1 MIYLIPNFKTFF
13 SPKFTQVYQSSPR
26 FSSVHLSVLQFTQF
40 YPSLTQFASVYI
52 SLSKYTQV
60 YPSLPEFTSV
70 YQSFSWRMFVV
81 FLKICIRSTNKFD
94 YRQCGDDLGLMDG
107 SNQSCQLLYLILLY
121 LILLFLLLIFLH
133 PHALLSIS
141 TQPPRPAPAPS
152 SASHT
157 LSSLGL
163 PCHLSLYENSLT
175 FPWEYPMIA
184 PWEYSDITLW
194 LLRHYPRFL
203 WEPQDYPESFIRIP

>member
-26 FSSVHLSVLQFTQF
+26 FSSVYLSVLQFTQF

-81 FLKICIRSTNKFD
+81 FPKISIRSTNKFD
-94 YRQCGDDLGLMDG
+94 YWQCGDDLGLMDG
-107 SNQSCQLLYLILLY
+107 SNQSCQLLY

-141 TQPPRPAPAPS
+141 TQPPQPAPAPS

-163 PCHLSLYENSLT
+163 PCHLSLYENSL
-175 FPWEYPMIA
+175 
-184 PWEYSDITLW
+184 
-194 LLRHYPRFL
+194 R
-203 WEPQDYPESFIRIP
+203 IRW